1 MGRRIRVVTV
11 ITRLSA
17 GAGGVALRGALALD
31 PDRFAVTVVT
41 GAAALFPGRSPRPGI
56 LVGDAALAAAPVG
69 DLLAR
74 AADAGLAVRR
84 IPALLPQPAPV
95 ADALAFAALVRL
107 LGDVDVVHTHCAKAG
122 ALGRAAGVRR
132 GVPRVVHTLHGLPW
146 HDDQPA
152 WRRFAYR
159 RIERRLGRRTDAFLA
174 VGGSVRRAAIR
185 HGIAD
190 PSRIRTIWPAVDPA
204 PGPADRATARRRLG
218 LPPDVPVVGTVGRID
233 TQKAPLDWIDALAA
247 SGPSTWGVWVGDGP
261 LRAALRDRV
270 ARRGLTDR
278 VRLVGHR
285 EDVPA
290 LLPAFD
296 VFALASRYEGMPC
309 VLVEAIRAGV
319 PVVSTAVD
327 AVPELVLPEV
337 TGLLVPPGRPD
348 LLGAAAA
355 RLLADRDTATRFAAA
370 AAARVDDRYDPAVL
384 GEILTATYTGPDR
397 AAPLAGQRYGPGELA
412 AP

>member
-1 MGRRIRVVTV
+1 MGRRIRVATV
-11 ITRLSA
+11 ITRLAA

-56 LVGDAALAAAPVG
+56 LSGEAALAAAPEG

-74 AADAGLAVRR
+74 AAAAGLAVRR

-107 LGDVDVVHTHCAKAG
+107 LDGVDVLHTHCAKAG
-122 ALGRAAGVRR
+122 VLGRAAGYRH
-132 GVPRVVHTLHGLPW
+132 GVPRIVHTLHGLPF

-152 WRRFAYR
+152 WRRLAYR

-174 VGGSVRRAAIR
+174 VGAAVRQAAIR
-185 HGIAD
+185 HRIAA

-204 PGPADRATARRRLG
+204 SAPGDRATARQALG

-233 TQKAPLDWIDALAA
+233 TQKAPLDWVDALAA
-247 SGPSTWGVWVGDGP
+247 SGPSSWGVWVGDGP
-261 LRAALRDRV
+261 LRGALRERI

-309 VLVEAIRAGV
+309 VLVEAMRAGV
-319 PVVSTAVD
+319 PVVATAVD
-327 AVPELVLPEV
+327 AVPELVVPEV
-337 TGLLVPPGRPD
+337 TGLLVPPGRPE
-348 LLGAAAA
+348 LLGRAAG
-355 RLLADRDTATRFAAA
+355 RLLADRGTAGRLAAVA
-370 AAARVDDRYDPAVL
+370 ATRVDDRYDPAAL
-384 GEILTATYTGPDR
+384 GEILTATYLGSPGDGPVTRPWPD
-397 AAPLAGQRYGPGELA
+397 ADDLAVS
-412 AP
+412 